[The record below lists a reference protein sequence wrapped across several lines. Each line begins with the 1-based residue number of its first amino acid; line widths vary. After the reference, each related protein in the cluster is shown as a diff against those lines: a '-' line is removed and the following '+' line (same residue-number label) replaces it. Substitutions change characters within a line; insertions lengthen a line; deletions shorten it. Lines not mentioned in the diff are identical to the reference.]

1 MSFIFSASI
10 AAQDYY
16 KKSVE
21 ALKKHQ
27 LASDTI
33 GKPIRIPYLNLA
45 RKDIRVDNR
54 TAQARNII
62 LCCSRDF
69 FFLDLPPHSP
79 WGRMGGKFQLS
90 SILLFKLFYFGF

>member
-21 ALKKHQ
+21 VLKNHQ

-45 RKDIRVDNR
+45 RNDIRVDNR

-62 LCCSRDF
+62 LFCSRKCPYPPTESLQKGFCF
-69 FFLDLPPHSP
+69 F
-79 WGRMGGKFQLS
+79 
-90 SILLFKLFYFGF
+90 

>member
-62 LCCSRDF
+62 LCCSRNF
-69 FFLDLPPHSP
+69 FFLGPAFPLPMREDG
-79 WGRMGGKFQLS
+79 WEIKQLS
-90 SILLFKLFYFGF
+90 N